1 MAALGFTT
9 GVIPGGILAEA
20 LSWHGIF
27 FTNVPLGAVA
37 VVDGFLLVSRPARYQ
52 EKGALM

>member
-1 MAALGFTT
+1 MAALGFNA
-9 GVIPGGILAEA
+9 GVIPGGILAETH
-20 LSWHGIF
+20 SWHGIF

-37 VVDGFLLVSRPARYQ
+37 IVYGFLLVSRPARYQ